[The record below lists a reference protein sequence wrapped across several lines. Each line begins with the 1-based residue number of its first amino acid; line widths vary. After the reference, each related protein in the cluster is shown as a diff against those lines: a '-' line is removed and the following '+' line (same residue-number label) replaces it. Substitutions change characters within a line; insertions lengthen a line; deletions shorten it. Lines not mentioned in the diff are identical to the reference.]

1 MLFSLFN
8 INKSSFE
15 TEEEKNI
22 KIELDEMAKINNDRY
37 FGRTKVSTNMM
48 NMAGIKALHKIL
60 ELIKEEYPSL
70 QFCPILPRV
79 IQFFLWFVP
88 EKPAFLMVK
97 LLLEHSSREGNEES
111 KEKNNKTTVFFTKN
125 IKDHKKFIKI
135 ALKLSKNVKNPIKA
149 KLIIEEMI
157 NDMLTCVV
165 PLEVIFIQYLPLI
178 FTGYLLSG
186 FSFIIRMTG
195 TLFSQI
201 SISENPKLSDLKPI
215 CMKLN
220 IQELIQKSHKTLESM
235 RSDSILSISSDQD
248 PDYVPFLV
256 KPSKIFG
263 NIEKVIKN

>member
-1 MLFSLFN
+1 
-8 INKSSFE
+8 
-15 TEEEKNI
+15 
-22 KIELDEMAKINNDRY
+22 
-37 FGRTKVSTNMM
+37 
-48 NMAGIKALHKIL
+48 
-60 ELIKEEYPSL
+60 
-70 QFCPILPRV
+70 
-79 IQFFLWFVP
+79 
-88 EKPAFLMVK
+88 
-97 LLLEHSSREGNEES
+97 
-111 KEKNNKTTVFFTKN
+111 
-125 IKDHKKFIKI
+125 
-135 ALKLSKNVKNPIKA
+135 
-149 KLIIEEMI
+149 
-157 NDMLTCVV
+157 MLTCVV
-165 PLEVIFIQYLPLI
+165 PLEVSFIQYLPLI